1 MKHLERAQ
9 GFSSDLVEIRRDL
22 HRHPELSFQERR
34 TASVAA
40 EQVSRLGFSVDPEV
54 GITGVVAEIGSGDGP
69 VVALRADMDAL
80 PIQEDG
86 DHDYASQVPG
96 IMHACGHD
104 MHTAGLI
111 GAARLLAEDHRAG
124 ALPPGRIRLL
134 FQPSEETTDAEGKS
148 GAMRMVE
155 DGAMEDVAAVVGL
168 HVGAHLPTRRVFF
181 REGTMMAGADHVS
194 VEVAGKSSH
203 AARPNEGIDAL
214 VLAAQGIVATQQVV
228 SRQISPME
236 SGVVTF
242 GRIEGGVASNVLA
255 ERVSIEGTLRYY
267 EESVRTRLQDGIRGA
282 FAGAEAQGGS
292 ATVEILTGF
301 PPVVNDATI
310 TGIVRDLAVEVLG
323 EESVLEAEPM
333 MGAEDFA
340 ILAKHAPG
348 TFFWLG
354 AALPDPRE
362 HHHSRFDVDES
373 VLPIGAAVLA
383 GAASRLLTELARTST
398 PR

>member
-9 GFSSDLVEIRRDL
+9 GFFSDLVEIRRDL

-40 EQVSRLGFSVDPEV
+40 ERVSRLGFSVQVEV
-54 GITGVVAEIGSGDGP
+54 GITGVVAEIGSGEGP

-80 PIQEDG
+80 PIQEDA
-86 DHDYASQVPG
+86 DHDYVSQVPG
-96 IMHACGHD
+96 VMHACGHD

-111 GAARLLAEDHRAG
+111 GAARLLAEDHAAG
-124 ALPPGRIRLL
+124 ALPPGRVRLL
-134 FQPSEETTDAEGKS
+134 FQPSEETPDSEGKS
-148 GAMRMVE
+148 GAMRMVD
-155 DGAMEDVAAVVGL
+155 DGAMEGVAGVVGL
-168 HVGAHLPTRRVFF
+168 HVGAHLPTRKTFF
-181 REGTMMAGADHVS
+181 HDGTMMAGADHIS
-194 VEVAGKSSH
+194 VEVGGQSSH

-214 VLAAQGIVATQQVV
+214 VLAAQGVVACQQVV
-228 SRQISPME
+228 ARHLSPME

-255 ERVSIEGTLRYY
+255 ERVSLEGTLRYF
-267 EESVRTRLQDGIRGA
+267 EETVRERLHKGIRGA
-282 FAGAEAQGGS
+282 FASAEAQGGS
-292 ATVEILTGF
+292 ATVEIQTGY
-301 PPVVNDATI
+301 PPVVNDSAI
-310 TGIVRDLAVEVLG
+310 TEIVRKVAIKVLG
-323 EESVLEAEPM
+323 KDSVLEAERM

-340 ILAKHAPG
+340 ILAEHAPG

-373 VLPIGAAVLA
+373 VLPMGAAILA
-383 GAASRLLTELARTST
+383 GAASRLLSELA
-398 PR
+398 